1 MLDYKM
7 HENKENRHLKFNMR
21 NLIVYLLI
29 YATTLTIYI
38 FVCSY
43 AFLILLVFM
52 TIVPFISYIMER
64 LLLKKLVFKL
74 SISDRY
80 VHRGDTLHVGLLLNN
95 PTYFNAVDVKVDME
109 VGNVFYKTSAPIRAS
124 VPAAFKT
131 VNKAV
136 IPFVAKLNG
145 IVSIKVNKIEVRDLM
160 GMISYV
166 YDVNMT
172 SEVKVYP
179 ENVYTDDL
187 DKTGLYEGVAENEEN
202 NSKGNDLSDVSNI
215 REYIPGD
222 RIKDIHWKISAKRD
236 KLMVKE
242 RVRVS
247 ERQLIMLV
255 DTCGDNADI
264 DGVLQYAYNVAKM
277 CLTDGIPSKL
287 VWWNS
292 AGKTLEA
299 HQVMSFDDLKEAY
312 ANIYRGGISKDS
324 KEAMAQMKM
333 VYNNIASYIHI
344 CAENGTV
351 KGVPVENV

>member
-7 HENKENRHLKFNMR
+7 HENKEHRHLKLNMR

-29 YATTLTIYI
+29 YATTLTVYV

-52 TIVPFISYIMER
+52 TIVPFISLIMEHI
-64 LLLKKLVFKL
+64 LLKKLVLKL

-80 VHRGDTLHVGLLLNN
+80 IHRGDTLHVGILLDN
-95 PTYFNAVDVKVDME
+95 PTLCNAVDVKVDME
-109 VGNVFYKTSAPIRAS
+109 VGNIFYKTAAPIRVS

-136 IPFVAKLNG
+136 VPFVAKLNG
-145 IVSIKVNKIEVRDLM
+145 IISIKVNKIEVRDLM
-160 GMISYV
+160 GMFSYI
-166 YDVNMT
+166 YDANIT

-187 DKTGLYEGVAENEEN
+187 DKTGLYEGVAENEEA

-264 DGVLQYAYNVAKM
+264 DSVLQYAYNVVKM

-287 VWWNS
+287 VWWNN
-292 AGKTLEA
+292 AGKSLEDY
-299 HQVMSFDDLKEAY
+299 QVMSYEDLKEAY
-312 ANIYRGGISKDS
+312 AGIYRGGIGKDS
-324 KEAMAQMKM
+324 KESMAQMKM
-333 VYNNIASYIHI
+333 IYNNIASYVHI
-344 CAENGTV
+344 CAENGIV
-351 KGVPVENV
+351 KGVPVDNV